1 MLGMITLRQFLRW
14 LRRHVFNGLGWW
26 EKHWLRIHLASTA
39 IGGVVLT
46 FFLSGASISDVWDTA
61 SEFKA
66 AAAIAPIGVLIYTAF
81 AALLEAGVM
90 AMVLALAFA
99 GKLIDEFY
107 ERERRRKER
116 EEFLI
121 ALGVEAERRRNETG
135 GSLEEI
141 VAQLVAEDWR
151 PAQSE

>member
-1 MLGMITLRQFLRW
+1 
-14 LRRHVFNGLGWW
+14 
-26 EKHWLRIHLASTA
+26 
-39 IGGVVLT
+39 
-46 FFLSGASISDVWDTA
+46 
-61 SEFKA
+61 
-66 AAAIAPIGVLIYTAF
+66 
-81 AALLEAGVM
+81 
-90 AMVLALAFA
+90 MVLAMAVA

-107 ERERRRKER
+107 ERQQRRKEQEKQQKER

-135 GSLEEI
+135 GNLEEI